1 MCAAA
6 CTVNLAGARS
16 RSESVPVDVGA
27 GGVKEQGRSQSQW
40 IGARGREESEGG
52 KPRVRLRDV
61 VLQAE
66 ECTPTKRI
74 GGLSGDGNKNKHV
87 INKKYALVCELSSQK
102 REIVECIY
110 W

>member
-1 MCAAA
+1 
-6 CTVNLAGARS
+6 
-16 RSESVPVDVGA
+16 VPVDVGA

-40 IGARGREESEGG
+40 IGGREESEGG

-87 INKKYALVCELSSQK
+87 VNKKYALVCDLSSQK
-102 REIVECIY
+102 REIVDCIY
-110 W
+110 WSVLRQLCAAG

>member
-16 RSESVPVDVGA
+16 GSGSVPVGA
-27 GGVKEQGRSQSQW
+27 GGVKERGRSPAQW
-40 IGARGREESEGG
+40 IGGSRDREEGLGSEGG
-52 KPRVRLRDV
+52 KPRVRPRDA

-74 GGLSGDGNKNKHV
+74 GGLSGDGK
-87 INKKYALVCELSSQK
+87 
-102 REIVECIY
+102 
-110 W
+110 

>member
-16 RSESVPVDVGA
+16 RSDPVPVDVGPGA
-27 GGVKEQGRSQSQW
+27 GGVKERGRSPGQW
-40 IGARGREESEGG
+40 IGGREESEGG
-52 KPRVRLRDV
+52 KPRVRLRDI

-87 INKKYALVCELSSQK
+87 VNKKKHISL
-102 REIVECIY
+102 
-110 W
+110 